1 MDRRTAPW
9 SWTLLAV
16 ALVTGAQALTLLNPD
31 FVVVDCEERFNAAH
45 GVSLAAGHWDALL
58 DLQYR
63 KFCGG
68 CTFDAALA
76 GLLFAIFPPLFGV
89 WKLVP
94 LLFSAAIVT
103 VGVRG
108 LWRLDGPVPA
118 LLFALLVFFAPGSW
132 VRLAL
137 LGWGN
142 HYESGLFCLAL
153 GILAARPPRSDR
165 AHLGVGLLVGFAMWF
180 GFSSTFAVVMFGGW
194 LAWRRRWKAACWL
207 VLGASFAPLM
217 WAAQFLSTHQ
227 QPFGTIYADGE
238 AVPSVLRIPYKLKTL
253 LLPRQLAGLFG
264 LPRLS
269 IGAPIGL
276 AMLGALGAATA
287 WTVRAA
293 KAWKRDTEPPAGV
306 VLWSGLVVWTALYL
320 VVDFR
325 LELRDGEG
333 SPSAAGLR
341 YAAPWMPLMWA
352 WLAWTAA
359 QWISKGRKVQAG
371 LLLAPALLSGA
382 LTKVAIL
389 GAPFPNPTLMRL
401 EAPDHE
407 NYRYIYSYALDPREH
422 PSCESTETDHL
433 AAHAFAAGRH
443 ATLGLIG
450 AGLPLD
456 ALQDEVLAPPDAF
469 WAGVGQAMVD
479 HTDSDAIGGLAS
491 LEEVETTLSSLPAE
505 GLHPALYEAA
515 WWRAFRGEPFGYAR
529 GTVGSA
535 TPLNRLLKAT
545 RGVSPSLRRTT
556 LHSMG
561 RRWGLVIARWGQAGM
576 VRFPVVTARPVDLP
590 GLEAFAR
597 GLGHGLATKWGPQ
610 GRLPVPEGM
619 PAELLPN
626 YQDGVWHGLIGQ
638 WPISDT
644 GSFPDR
650 VHLSTANGEAPWPD
664 AGADRWW
671 GPAPTMYCPC
681 KATCW

>member
-1 MDRRTAPW
+1 MSRSAAPW

-16 ALVTGAQALTLLNPD
+16 ALVTGVQALTLLNPD

-76 GLLFAIFPPLFGV
+76 GLLFAVLPPLFGV
-89 WKLVP
+89 WKAVP
-94 LLFSAAIVT
+94 LLFSALIMA

-108 LWRLDGPVPA
+108 LWRLGGRVPA
-118 LLFALLVFFAPGSW
+118 ALFALLVVLAPGSW

-142 HYESGLFCLAL
+142 HYEAGLFCLAL
-153 GILAARPPRSDR
+153 GILAVRPPRSDQ
-165 AHLGVGLLVGFAMWF
+165 AHMAVGLLIGFAMWF
-180 GFSSTFAVVMFGGW
+180 GFSSTFAVLTYCAW
-194 LAWRRRWKAACWL
+194 LAWRKRWRAAGWMG
-207 VLGASFAPLM
+207 VGMAFAPAM
-217 WAAQFLSTHQ
+217 WAAQWWSTGQ

-238 AVPSVLRIPYKLKTL
+238 AIPALSRIPYKLKTL

-269 IGAPIGL
+269 IGGPLGL
-276 AMLGALGAATA
+276 SMLGAMGWATID
-287 WTVRAA
+287 TLQRARQWDR
-293 KAWKRDTEPPAGV
+293 KQSPPVAL
-306 VLWSGLVVWTALYL
+306 VLWSALLVWLLLYL
-320 VVDFR
+320 VVEFR

-333 SPSAAGLR
+333 APSAAGLR

-359 QWISKGRKVQAG
+359 QWLSSGRRARAA
-371 LLLAPALLSGA
+371 LLLAPAVVSGL
-382 LTKVAIL
+382 LTKAAIL
-389 GAPFPNPTLMRL
+389 GEPFPNATLMSL

-407 NYRYIYSYALDPREH
+407 NYRYIYSYALDPRAH
-422 PSCESTETDHL
+422 PGCASTDTDHL
-433 AAHAFAAGRH
+433 SAHAFAAGRH
-443 ATLGLIG
+443 ATLGLLG
-450 AGLPLD
+450 SEQALD
-456 ALQDEVLAPPDAF
+456 VLEAEVMAPADAY

-479 HTDSDAIGGLAS
+479 FTDSDAIGGLKS
-491 LEEVETTLSSLPAE
+491 LEQVEAALAVLPV
-505 GLHPALYEAA
+505 HSQSPALYEAA

-535 TPLNRLLKAT
+535 TPLTRLLKAT
-545 RGVSPSLRRTT
+545 RGVSPALRQVT

-561 RRWGLVIARWGQAGM
+561 RRWGLVLARWGQVGR
-576 VRFPVVTARPVDLP
+576 VRFPVTALKPVDSD
-590 GLEAFAR
+590 GIEAFAR

-610 GRLPVPEGM
+610 GTLPEPEG
-619 PAELLPN
+619 LPDHLRPS
-626 YQDGVWHGLIGQ
+626 YHQGIEDGLAGQ
-638 WPISDT
+638 WPESASSQ
-644 GSFPDR
+644 SFESKDG
-650 VHLSTANGEAPWPD
+650 TPWPD

>member
-1 MDRRTAPW
+1 MLPPPAPSW
-9 SWTLLAV
+9 GWTLLAV
-16 ALVTGAQALTLLNPD
+16 AMVTCVQALTLLNPD

-68 CTFDAALA
+68 CTFDAALS
-76 GLLFAIFPPLFGV
+76 GLLFAVLPPLFGV
-89 WKLVP
+89 WKAVP
-94 LLFSAAIVT
+94 LLFSAAIT
-103 VGVRG
+103 AVGVQG
-108 LWRLDGPVPA
+108 LWRLGGRLPA
-118 LLFALLVFFAPGSW
+118 GLFLLLVGLAPGSW

-142 HYESGLFCLAL
+142 HYEAGLFCLAL
-153 GILAARPPRSDR
+153 GLLAVRPPRSDR

-180 GFSSTFAVVMFGGW
+180 GFSSTFAVLTYGAW
-194 LAWRRRWKAACWL
+194 LAWRRRWNAACWL
-207 VLGASFAPLM
+207 LVGALFAPVM
-217 WAAQFLSTHQ
+217 WAAQYLSTHQ
-227 QPFGTIYADGE
+227 LPFGTIYADGE
-238 AVPSVLRIPYKLKTL
+238 AVPSVWRIPYKLKTL

-264 LPRLS
+264 LPRLA
-269 IGAPIGL
+269 IGIPLGL
-276 AMLGALGAATA
+276 SMLGALGWATVDTLGLARRWDRKAA
-287 WTVRAA
+287 
-293 KAWKRDTEPPAGV
+293 PPAGLV
-306 VLWSGLVVWTALYL
+306 MWSALLVWTLLYL

-333 SPSAAGLR
+333 TPSAAGLR

-359 QWISKGRKVQAG
+359 RWVSGGRRVQAG
-371 LLLAPALLSGA
+371 LLLAPALLSGL

-389 GAPFPNPTLMRL
+389 GAPFPNATLMGL

-407 NYRYIYSYALDPREH
+407 NYRYIYSYALDPRAH
-422 PSCESTETDHL
+422 PGCGSTDDDHL

-443 ATLGLIG
+443 ATLGLLG
-450 AGLPLD
+450 SQMSLE
-456 ALQDEVLAPPDAF
+456 ALEAEALEPQDAF

-479 HTDSDAIGGLAS
+479 HADSDAVGGIRALQAVESTLA
-491 LEEVETTLSSLPAE
+491 VLPE
-505 GLHPALYEAA
+505 DGQRPALYEAA

-535 TPLNRLLKAT
+535 TPLSRLLKAT
-545 RGVSPSLRRTT
+545 RGVSPRLRQVT

-561 RRWGLVIARWGQAGM
+561 RRWGLVLARWGQVGA
-576 VRFPVVTARPVDLP
+576 VRFPAVSVKTVDID
-590 GLEAFAR
+590 GLEAFAE

-610 GRLPVPEGM
+610 PVLPLPEGL
-619 PAELLPN
+619 PDELAQSF
-626 YQDGVWHGLIGQ
+626 QDGVQAGILGQ
-638 WPISDT
+638 WAAS
-644 GSFPDR
+644 GSPPLAKTD
-650 VHLSTANGEAPWPD
+650 AGMPWPD